1 MSSFALTRRSFLAA
15 ASASAFAASGP
26 PPNIIWF
33 MYDDLGSAGL
43 GCYGQ
48 EKVRTPHSDRLA
60 REGTKFTGCYAG
72 GSVCAPSRSV
82 LMTGQHL
89 GHTPVR
95 ANAQTVPFEDGDIT
109 VAEVLKKAGYATGGF
124 GKWSLGDA
132 NTTGTPTRQGFDEF
146 FGYLHQTQAHNYW
159 PEYLRDGD
167 RKVPLPE
174 NVGRKKGRYAAT
186 MIAERMY
193 QFVEKN
199 RSRPFFLYATPT
211 LPHALFHPPTD
222 APYSNEPWTPLQKKY
237 AAMVTD
243 ADAQLGRI
251 LAMLDQYGLANN
263 TVVFCTSDNGGP
275 PAPDDESG
283 AFFQTNRG
291 LRGYKGSLW
300 EGGIRVPML
309 VRWPKRVAAGRV
321 DATPWYFAD
330 FLPTAAQ
337 IAGAPAPK
345 GIDGVS
351 MVPVLSGRKMRQRPL
366 YWEQERWEGKTRR
379 FRENTLA
386 QAVRWGNWK
395 AIRHQPGTPLE
406 LYDLATDP
414 MEQKNV
420 ASANASVVERI
431 EKYLATVRVPP
442 RPHDNGNPE
451 WVNRKDIPS
460 EQ

>member
-1 MSSFALTRRSFLAA
+1 
-15 ASASAFAASGP
+15 
-26 PPNIIWF
+26 
-33 MYDDLGSAGL
+33 
-43 GCYGQ
+43 
-48 EKVRTPHSDRLA
+48 
-60 REGTKFTGCYAG
+60 
-72 GSVCAPSRSV
+72 
-82 LMTGQHL
+82 
-89 GHTPVR
+89 
-95 ANAQTVPFEDGDIT
+95 
-109 VAEVLKKAGYATGGF
+109 
-124 GKWSLGDA
+124 
-132 NTTGTPTRQGFDEF
+132 
-146 FGYLHQTQAHNYW
+146 
-159 PEYLRDGD
+159 
-167 RKVPLPE
+167 
-174 NVGRKKGRYAAT
+174 
-186 MIAERMY
+186 
-193 QFVEKN
+193 
-199 RSRPFFLYATPT
+199 
-211 LPHALFHPPTD
+211 
-222 APYSNEPWTPLQKKY
+222 LQKKY

-309 VRWPKRVAAGRV
+309 VRWPKRVAVGRV

-386 QAVRWGNWK
+386 QAVRWENWK